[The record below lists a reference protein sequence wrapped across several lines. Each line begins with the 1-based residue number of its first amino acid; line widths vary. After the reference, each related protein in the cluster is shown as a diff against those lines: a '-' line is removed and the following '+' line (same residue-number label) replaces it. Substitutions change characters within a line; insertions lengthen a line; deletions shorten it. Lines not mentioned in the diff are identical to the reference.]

1 MMNVKLGIA
10 TETLLQ
16 AAHKPLIEFD
26 GMQFIRKRQKVAG
39 QSSAAGPDFDHAR
52 RMRTA
57 GGDSEFFED
66 RITDQKVLSK
76 FARQALV

>member
-1 MMNVKLGIA
+1 
-10 TETLLQ
+10 
-16 AAHKPLIEFD
+16 
-26 GMQFIRKRQKVAG
+26 VAG